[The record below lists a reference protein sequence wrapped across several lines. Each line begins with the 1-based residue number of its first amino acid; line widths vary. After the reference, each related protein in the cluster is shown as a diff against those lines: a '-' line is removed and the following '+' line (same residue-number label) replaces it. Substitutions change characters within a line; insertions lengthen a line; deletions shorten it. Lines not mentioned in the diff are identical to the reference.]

1 MISSIQNEKIKEI
14 IKLKNKSVRDELGLF
29 IVEGDHLVDEAYN
42 TKHLIEIYTIDER
55 YRLEDIPI
63 TCVTNNVMEK
73 LSSQKSTPKII
84 GIVKKKE
91 IEDITGNVLILDQ
104 IQDPGNL
111 GTIIRSAVAFN
122 VQTIILSPG
131 SVDLYNEKVIRSTE
145 GFIFKLNVIVK
156 PLVEAINY
164 LKNDDYKIIGSDMN
178 GNELNSVSKYALIM
192 GNEGK
197 GISDE
202 VLSLCD
208 QVVSIK
214 MNKDCESLNVGVAT
228 GILLYELSKGEKW
241 LILVK

>member
-84 GIVKKKE
+84 GIVKRKE

-228 GILLYELSKGEKW
+228 GILLYELSKGEK
-241 LILVK
+241 

>member
-228 GILLYELSKGEKW
+228 GILLYELSKGEK
-241 LILVK
+241 